1 MEKDMITV
9 IDDVFTKTQLEHFRE
24 KINYSI
30 KNEPVYKKGE
40 GWHSVYSKHDNEF
53 MCSQLLA
60 KVGKYFNLQN
70 IQGYDYW
77 THTNTKPVEWHYDKD
92 EIAYLEGKDRYP
104 VCSSVFYLEVC
115 GLVNGKLQFKNG
127 VEVKPIE
134 NRLVIFSPRLYHGV
148 EKFEGVR
155 TSININPWNTKVYK

>member
-1 MEKDMITV
+1 MEKDMIRV

-70 IQGYDYW
+70 IQG
-77 THTNTKPVEWHYDKD
+77 
-92 EIAYLEGKDRYP
+92 
-104 VCSSVFYLEVC
+104 
-115 GLVNGKLQFKNG
+115 
-127 VEVKPIE
+127 
-134 NRLVIFSPRLYHGV
+134 
-148 EKFEGVR
+148 
-155 TSININPWNTKVYK
+155 

>member
-1 MEKDMITV
+1 MITV

-60 KVGKYFNLQN
+60 KVEIRSSRSEKEVRVPSKLRVVAIPFFGTCTSSNCMDAIPCRSFLSRSPKTLICFR
-70 IQGYDYW
+70 
-77 THTNTKPVEWHYDKD
+77 THLSGRRLNCQAFVPHM
-92 EIAYLEGKDRYP
+92 A
-104 VCSSVFYLEVC
+104 SSF
-115 GLVNGKLQFKNG
+115 
-127 VEVKPIE
+127 
-134 NRLVIFSPRLYHGV
+134 
-148 EKFEGVR
+148 
-155 TSININPWNTKVYK
+155 